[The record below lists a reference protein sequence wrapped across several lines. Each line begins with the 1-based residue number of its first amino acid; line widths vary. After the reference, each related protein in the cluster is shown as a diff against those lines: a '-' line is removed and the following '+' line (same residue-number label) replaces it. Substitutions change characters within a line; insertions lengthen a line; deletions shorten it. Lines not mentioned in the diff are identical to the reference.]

1 MQQDLEVP
9 LAEPLLI
16 VDQFSQLNEADSEDI
31 MRNIYLENLS
41 NVVHNSLC
49 VKVFVDVLRRC
60 LVLVLAQQN
69 SLEDNQSLGPYF
81 PPGIFD
87 QVLQCI
93 QLFTDDFVVG
103 HHHVAE
109 QPRKDL
115 GPVDPNARRGVVKA
129 HEAVVEELAP

>member
-16 VDQFSQLNEADSEDI
+16 VDQFSQLNKADSEDI
-31 MRNIYLENLS
+31 MRNIYLEDLS

-49 VKVFVDVLRRC
+49 VEVFVDVLRRC
-60 LVLVLAQQN
+60 LILVFAQQN
-69 SLEDNQSLGPYF
+69 SLEDSQSLSPHF
-81 PPGIFD
+81 PPGILD

-93 QLFTDDFVVG
+93 QLFADDFVVG
-103 HHHVAE
+103 NHHVAE
-109 QPRKDL
+109 QPGKDL
-115 GPVDPNARRGVVKA
+115 GTIDSNARRGVVKA